1 MNNHFAILLFCYFA
15 ILLQLLLL
23 HIPSILTFPYSLK
36 NNFPIP
42 FVISQK
48 YRNFAAY

>member
-23 HIPSILTFPYSLK
+23 HIPSILTFPSP
-36 NNFPIP
+36 NQDIN
-42 FVISQK
+42 SG
-48 YRNFAAY
+48 